1 MLFPSFA
8 SHHGSTILLV
18 VTCEPLE
25 NHHVD
30 IRCTTSTIS
39 SLKATKL
46 SETCKH
52 VQDLPCTGK
61 DEKTQSNKRSHW
73 QSWGSQNL
81 RPYPSHGQGSS
92 EGTRSNL
99 PHQCEI
105 RHVEL
110 HSTSWDQSAII
121 LGSHLAC
128 DRKTANKDIKPP
140 DMVHKKKTMYNGN
153 HYPSET
159 MCTYFKHWIDHDVM
173 VLCHTTKHM

>member
-1 MLFPSFA
+1 M
-8 SHHGSTILLV
+8 
-18 VTCEPLE
+18 
-25 NHHVD
+25 
-30 IRCTTSTIS
+30 S

-73 QSWGSQNL
+73 QSWGSQNFRL
-81 RPYPSHGQGSS
+81 YPSHGQGSS

-99 PHQCEI
+99 PHQSEI

-128 DRKTANKDIKPP
+128 DGKTA
-140 DMVHKKKTMYNGN
+140 DMVHKKKAMYNGN

-159 MCTYFKHWIDHDVM
+159 MCTYFNVHISMYIFQTLNRSW
-173 VLCHTTKHM
+173 CHGAMSYYKTYVESGWAVET